1 MFVCL
6 FTKNLFGTFR
16 SKKKDP
22 TNSNSNKKKKRL
34 NLNFKV
40 ITVNIVL
47 SPTTFEQRMYLSK
60 VLLTKQLFH
69 LHTPLLDAGNSRTNV
84 GYLEV
89 SIFSPNNTRQLVLDY
104 IVLAATRVIPDL
116 TG

>member
-1 MFVCL
+1 
-6 FTKNLFGTFR
+6 
-16 SKKKDP
+16 
-22 TNSNSNKKKKRL
+22 
-34 NLNFKV
+34 
-40 ITVNIVL
+40 
-47 SPTTFEQRMYLSK
+47 MYLSK